1 MLRRRFFEL
10 CVFHQI
16 MRELNSGDLYV
27 KGSDRFDD
35 FRVHQ
40 VSAEEFQRELSRYSE
55 IVGLPVDGKTFAK
68 ELRQR
73 LDAAFDEVDANFPEN
88 DSIEFGEQGLIIHKP
103 GKEPEPP
110 NKALIDQ
117 AITASMPQ
125 ISILDVLA
133 ETEQWLDL
141 HRLFGPLSGF
151 DTKIVDSRKRF
162 ITTLFC
168 YGCNLGPSPTARS
181 VKGLSRKQVAWL
193 NLRHVTEERL

>member
-1 MLRRRFFEL
+1 MPTSPR
-10 CVFHQI
+10 
-16 MRELNSGDLYV
+16 
-27 KGSDRFDD
+27 
-35 FRVHQ
+35 
-40 VSAEEFQRELSRYSE
+40 
-55 IVGLPVDGKTFAK
+55 
-68 ELRQR
+68 
-73 LDAAFDEVDANFPEN
+73 N

-125 ISILDVLA
+125 ISILDVLT

-168 YGCNLGPSPTARS
+168 YGCNLGPSQTARS

-193 NLRHVTEERL
+193 NLRHITEERLDKAIVKVINAYNQFALPKYWGGGNTPVSVGAEAASTNTDESSVANRC

>member
-1 MLRRRFFEL
+1 MLIALAWLRGFRNAHREHLPLTNNDLANLPLDWMPEKWERAVFPRGRDGGMLHRRFFEL

-40 VSAEEFQRELSRYSE
+40 VSAEEFQRELFRYCE

-73 LDAAFDEVDANFPEN
+73 LGAALDDVDANFPEN

-125 ISILDVLA
+125 ISILDVLT
-133 ETEQWLDL
+133 ETEQ
-141 HRLFGPLSGF
+141 
-151 DTKIVDSRKRF
+151 
-162 ITTLFC
+162 
-168 YGCNLGPSPTARS
+168 
-181 VKGLSRKQVAWL
+181 
-193 NLRHVTEERL
+193 